1 MRKLL
6 LLLIIT
12 LASLNVTAQTT
23 HAAYCEVVVHN
34 AALFSQKVSAFVD
47 AGTEKRGYII
57 NEDGSKKIFNSPVD
71 ILNFFGKLGWS
82 VSQNYFTP
90 DSKEKDNIFCL
101 SPRGNGQECGNSPHP
116 PDEDEI
122 RIRDI
127 TLYSPSR

>member
-90 DSKEKDNIFCL
+90 DSKEKDNILHFL
-101 SPRGNGQECGNSPHP
+101 LTKQVEH
-116 PDEDEI
+116 DEEVFI
-122 RIRDI
+122 GLKIKK
-127 TLYSPSR
+127 

>member
-12 LASLNVTAQTT
+12 LASLNLTAQTT

-57 NEDGSKKIFNSPVD
+57 NEDGSKKSSTHQLTYLISSENLD
-71 ILNFFGKLGWS
+71 GL
-82 VSQNYFTP
+82 
-90 DSKEKDNIFCL
+90 
-101 SPRGNGQECGNSPHP
+101 
-116 PDEDEI
+116 
-122 RIRDI
+122 
-127 TLYSPSR
+127 